1 MILGNGLLQW
11 PRMSL
16 ELIYVSDFSILYKLM
31 IIQVAIRLKAS
42 TAEKYQQ
49 NGVRQDDEKK
59 KETVFL

>member
-1 MILGNGLLQW
+1 MVYYNGHECPLF
-11 PRMSL
+11 
-16 ELIYVSDFSILYKLM
+16 YFSILYKLM

-59 KETVFL
+59 KETTFL